1 MNEYLILHLY
11 FKSTVLVDFSFSQ
24 GYVLLIVVFLVLSLY
39 REWFNPALTFFI
51 ATVALLLGR
60 VITPAD
66 ILQGLSNQQIIII
79 FLLMLVTAGIRIIF
93 GSEAL
98 AKVFNPSLS
107 PRAFLFRMMVTVSSL
122 SSVLNNTPI
131 VAFMIPYVKD
141 WAQKTGNP
149 ASKFLI
155 PLSFATILGGM
166 ITVIGTSTNL
176 VLNGLVLQYDLPL
189 LGFRD
194 FFYLGVT
201 VSIVGGLYLYFIGFK
216 LLPSRPNEIDA
227 LRENLKEYIIETEIG
242 PRSPLIGKTVK
253 DAGLRNLQDVFLVE
267 IIRDE
272 KVISPVSPDEI
283 LEERDSLFFSG
294 NTQSIYQLIK
304 EDNGLSVPEDQET
317 EPEEHFNFVEA
328 VIPANSELVGV
339 RIRDSDFRKKF
350 DASIIAI
357 HRNGKRVPGKVGE
370 MHLAGGDFLLLLA
383 GDHRENG
390 NHEKDLF
397 FLSVPKKVR
406 SERNKN
412 LRIVGVLSVLL
423 LVSGVLGFF
432 PLFDVCL
439 LILSALVFF
448 GVLSLVEI
456 RRELDLSL
464 LLILVCSLALGV
476 GLEKSGTADSIAN
489 VLVSSVETLG
499 PVAVLASLFLSTT
512 VLTALITNAA
522 AVSIVFPIAMS
533 IAEQMEMSYTPF
545 FVAIAFAAS
554 GDFMTP
560 IGYQTNLMVY
570 GPGGYTFRDF
580 LKVGTP
586 LTLMY
591 TILCIGFISY
601 FYNLV

>member
-1 MNEYLILHLY
+1 VGL
-11 FKSTVLVDFSFSQ
+11 DFSQ
-24 GYVLLIVVFLVLSLY
+24 GYVILIVVFLVLSLY

-51 ATVALLLGR
+51 ATVALLLGK
-60 VITPAD
+60 VITPSE
-66 ILQGLSNQQIIII
+66 ILLGLSNQQIIII
-79 FLLMLVTAGIRIIF
+79 FLLMLVTAGIRAIF
-93 GSEAL
+93 GSEAFSRL
-98 AKVFNPSLS
+98 FNPRLSPKVFL
-107 PRAFLFRMMVTVSSL
+107 LRMMVTVSSM

-141 WAQKTGNP
+141 WARKTGNP

-176 VLNGLVLQYDLPL
+176 VLNGLILQYDLPL
-189 LGFRD
+189 LGFTD

-201 VSIVGGLYLYFIGFK
+201 VSIVGGIYLYFIGYR
-216 LLPSRPNEIDA
+216 LLPSNANEIDA
-227 LRENLKEYIIETEIG
+227 LRENLKEYIIETEIKPG
-242 PRSPLIGKTVK
+242 SSLIGKTVK
-253 DAGLRNLQDVFLVE
+253 EAGLRNLQDVFLVE

-272 KVISPVSPDEI
+272 KVISPVSPDEV
-283 LEERDSLFFSG
+283 LEEKDALFFSG
-294 NTQSIYQLIK
+294 NTQSIYELIK
-304 EDNGLSVPEDQET
+304 EDNGLSVPEEHDT
-317 EPEEHFNFVEA
+317 EPEEQFNFVEA

-350 DASIIAI
+350 NASIIAI

-370 MHLAGGDFLLLLA
+370 MNLAGGDFLLLLA

-397 FLSVPKKVR
+397 FLSVPKKVKAGKNR
-406 SERNKN
+406 N
-412 LRIVGVLSVLL
+412 LRMVGVLSVLL
-423 LVSGVLGFF
+423 LISGVVGVF

-439 LILSALVFF
+439 VILSALVFF
-448 GVLSLVEI
+448 GVLNLVEI

-476 GLEKSGTADSIAN
+476 GLEKSGTADWIAHI
-489 VLVSSVETLG
+489 LVSSVSTAG
-499 PVAVLASLFLSTT
+499 PVAVLASLFVVTIF
-512 VLTALITNAA
+512 LTALITNAA
-522 AVSIVFPIAMS
+522 AVSIVFPIAMAIS
-533 IAEQMEMSYTPF
+533 EQMNLPYTPF
-545 FVAIAFAAS
+545 FIAIAFAAS

-580 LKVGTP
+580 LKVGSP
-586 LTLMY
+586 LTLLY
-591 TILCIGFISY
+591 AILCIGFISY

>member
-1 MNEYLILHLY
+1 M
-11 FKSTVLVDFSFSQ
+11 
-24 GYVLLIVVFLVLSLY
+24 IVIFLVLSLY

-51 ATVALLLGR
+51 AAVGLLLGR
-60 VITPAD
+60 IITPQEL
-66 ILQGLSNQQIIII
+66 LQGLSNPQIIII
-79 FLLMLVTAGIRIIF
+79 FLLVLVTAGIRTASGTEVF
-93 GSEAL
+93 SRL
-98 AKVFNPSLS
+98 FNPNLT
-107 PRAFLFRMMVTVSSL
+107 PKKFLFRLMLTVSSL

-141 WAQKTGNP
+141 WAQRTGHP

-176 VLNGLVLQYDLPL
+176 VLNGLIHQYDLPL

-201 VSIVGGLYLYFIGFK
+201 VSVVGGLYLYFIGYR
-216 LLPSRPNEIDA
+216 LLPSNPNELET
-227 LRENLKEYIIETEIG
+227 LRENVKEYIIETEISRG
-242 PRSPLIGKTVK
+242 SRLIGKTVK
-253 DAGLRNLQDVFLVE
+253 DAGLRNLKDVFLVE

-272 KVISPVSPDEI
+272 KVISPVSPDEV
-283 LEERDSLFFSG
+283 LEEKDALFFSG
-294 NTQSIYQLIK
+294 NTQSIYQLIR
-304 EDNGLSVPEDQET
+304 EDNGLSVPEDHDT

-328 VIPANSELVGV
+328 VIPANSELIGV

-350 DASIIAI
+350 NASIIAI

-370 MHLAGGDFLLLLA
+370 MDLAGGDFLLLLA
-383 GDHRENG
+383 GDHRDNG
-390 NHEKDLF
+390 SNHEKDLF

-406 SERNKN
+406 GEKNKN
-412 LRIVGVLSVLL
+412 FRVIGLLSVLAL
-423 LVSGVLGFF
+423 ITGVVGIF
-432 PLFDVCL
+432 PLFDVSL
-439 LILSALVFF
+439 VILVGFVFF
-448 GVLSLVEI
+448 GVLSIVEI

-464 LLILVCSLALGV
+464 LLILVCSLALGIA
-476 GLEKSGTADSIAN
+476 LEKSGAADLIAGGIIY
-489 VLVSSVETLG
+489 SVQSMG
-499 PVAVLASLFLSTT
+499 PVAVLASLFLVTT
-512 VLTALITNAA
+512 MLTALITNAA

-533 IAEQMEMSYTPF
+533 VAEQLDLSYTPF

-580 LKVGTP
+580 FRVGSP
-586 LTLMY
+586 LTLLYMV
-591 TILCIGFISY
+591 LCIGFISY

>member
-1 MNEYLILHLY
+1 M
-11 FKSTVLVDFSFSQ
+11 DFGFSQ

-39 REWFNPALTFFI
+39 REWFNPALSFFI
-51 ATVALLLGR
+51 VTVALLLGQ
-60 VITPAD
+60 VITPSE
-66 ILQGLSNQQIIII
+66 ILQGLSNIQIIII
-79 FLLMLVTAGIRIIF
+79 FLLTLVTAGIRGVF
-93 GSEAL
+93 GSEIFSKL
-98 AKVFNPSLS
+98 FNPNLS
-107 PRAFLFRMMVTVSSL
+107 PKAFLFRMMVTVSSM

-141 WAQKTGNP
+141 WAQRTGNP

-176 VLNGLVLQYDLPL
+176 VLNGLVQQYDLPL

-194 FFYLGVT
+194 FFFLGVT
-201 VSIVGGLYLYFIGFK
+201 VSLVGGAYLYFIGYR
-216 LLPSRPNEIDA
+216 LLPSNPNEIEA

-242 PRSPLIGKTVK
+242 RGSQLIGKSVK

-267 IIRDE
+267 IIRED
-272 KVISPVSPDEI
+272 KVISPVAPDEI
-283 LEERDSLFFSG
+283 LAEKDALFFSG

-304 EDNGLSVPEDQET
+304 EDNGLSVPEDDNT

-350 DASIIAI
+350 HASIIAI

-370 MHLAGGDFLLLLA
+370 MNLAGGDFLLLLA
-383 GDHRENG
+383 GDNRENG

-397 FLSVPKKVR
+397 FLSVPKKVK
-406 SERNKN
+406 EPKNKY
-412 LRIVGVLSVLL
+412 LKVLGIGSVLL
-423 LVSGVLGFF
+423 LIGGVVGII
-432 PLFDVCL
+432 PLFDACL
-439 LILSALVFF
+439 VILSALVFF

-464 LLILVCSLALGV
+464 LLILVCSLAVGV
-476 GLEKSGTADSIAN
+476 ALEKSGTADMIAG
-489 VLVSSVETLG
+489 VLVSSVQMLG
-499 PVAVLASLFLSTT
+499 PVAVLASLFLVTT
-512 VLTALITNAA
+512 FLTALITNAA
-522 AVSIVFPIAMS
+522 AVSIVFPIAMAV
-533 IAEQMEMSYTPF
+533 AEQMDLPYTPF

-591 TILCIGFISY
+591 TVLCIAFISY